1 VTKNAREAEMIAVMR
16 AYLAREGLA
25 LVRAADTTFGLDEQR
40 EFDALHGMARLV
52 ADVVITNVYK

>member
-1 VTKNAREAEMIAVMR
+1 MIAVMR